1 MSTALTP
8 AQQGIW
14 LSQQVLADESVYGVA
29 EVTRIQGPL
38 DTGAWLAAA
47 DRVLHDVPAL
57 RTRLVVKGRPGT
69 GSPGH
74 RSPDGVA
81 PDLTVPVGAV
91 GEADERQ
98 APTAGEG
105 LPRVVL
111 DAVPAS
117 AGLVDLRQDPRGGQ
131 EAARQWVLQHLGEPI
146 DLERGVV
153 SRACLL
159 LTGQDSAQWF
169 LRVHHLALDG
179 YGFAL
184 VGRAL
189 AREYSARL
197 SSRGTRLP
205 AAPARGGAAVGTD
218 PGTEAGR
225 STGSPAGADP
235 EAVGAYLEAVA
246 QQAAYARSPQAKEDR
261 AFWQG
266 QAPGAPAVSMAPGGD
281 PSRATHHPVEA
292 PSTSA
297 GADPAVL
304 VAALAVLAGVVHR
317 RDEAVV
323 GVHVMNRSSQTLLR
337 TPCHTQNVLPV
348 RVSLDPDQSVGQLL
362 TQVSQ
367 AWQRCREHQRYRH
380 EDIRADRGLGV
391 SEALCD
397 VALNIVPFGGAR
409 RYGRARG
416 RSEAVWEGPA
426 DGLVLDVR
434 PGQPDGPMGLA
445 APAGS
450 LSESALAGYARV
462 LETLVSRLSRAAH
475 GTGTPEVPEAERT
488 GDADECLRD
497 LLLSPEEPY
506 PTGSPHALGLQALPP
521 EPEEVVGLPDSG
533 QARGA
538 TDPVWA
544 VGALDRA
551 RLATSSRPRPPG
563 SSQEHLCAPDRL
575 LSYEETAS
583 CAHRLTRLLREL
595 GVGAGDRVLLYL
607 PRSSWMVLAPP
618 AVLEAGAAFVPCDPQ
633 WPARRL
639 SQVVEDVEP
648 AVVVTTSALGQG
660 PALRQALSQAGGTGA
675 RAPQTLVLDA
685 DSVRAR
691 MEALPA
697 GPVAPGELDRPVRG
711 EDAAYILFTS
721 GSTGR
726 PKGVVV
732 EHRNLASY
740 ARAFDLLYV
749 DRELVA
755 AGRTGGAGQVGREGQ
770 PGSTAGAGSAQEG
783 VVLSYSHVY
792 SPAFDS
798 ALSPL
803 VAFLHGHRL
812 HVPTEEQLGDP
823 VAHVRFLQDHA
834 VDVIDL
840 SPAVLEELLEVGLPV
855 GGDRGSRGHA
865 VTSLFIGGDTCSVPL
880 WERLR
885 QETRRGVFAA
895 NGYGPTENTVEAT
908 VAWVADHPEPSIGR
922 SLPGQ
927 EARVLDHLGRALPPG
942 VAGELYLCGSSV
954 ARGYL
959 KDDDLTRSRFV
970 TAADGSRC
978 YRTGDLVRREP
989 DGALT
994 FMGRADSQL
1003 SLRGV
1008 RIEAAEVEAALVTQ
1022 PGIRQAV
1029 VTVRDDGDGARLVG
1043 YVVPTQE
1050 QAPLDTAGVLDR
1062 LRDLLPPSFVPTT
1075 LVRLEALPLTERGK
1089 VDRSR
1094 LPAPGREVGAGLSWE
1109 QMDPDQQVV
1118 ASVYAEVLDVP
1129 AHTLRSH
1136 TDLFAMGGHSL
1147 TAARVLGRL
1156 TQAGYQGLHL
1166 RDLFRDASVERVAR
1180 LLGGTGPRPASATV
1194 PVAGGQPGGGA
1205 GSPEDAVPP
1214 VPASPVGEGWPLM
1227 TAAQRRLWFLEQ
1239 EQGPSPVYAIPLVLD
1254 VAGHL
1259 DTRALEAAVVD
1270 TVLTYPALRTS
1281 YPVGE
1286 DGLPT
1291 VATWQEAAVRE
1302 AVRLVVVDRDPH
1314 DPDLVGSLDTSIDVT
1329 AQPPVRAYL
1338 AQDADRQRL
1347 VLVIHHVAAD
1357 GWSLRPVVDT
1367 LAAAYRARARDL
1379 GRQDPPDPGQDGT
1392 GRAVVPGPRPAPS
1405 PPASVSFPHVPPPTP
1420 SPLLPVAVPPAP
1432 LPAPAPEALS
1442 WWVERLRGLPEE
1454 VPLPLDRPRPR
1465 QRDHRGGQVR
1475 VSLGAER
1482 SAAVEDL
1489 ARAHQ
1494 ASPFMVLHSVLAG
1507 LLTRCGAGYDIPIG
1521 TISSGRTDA
1530 RREQEVGFLANTVV
1544 TRTSTEGNPSFT
1556 ELLARVREDTLAV
1569 LEHAEVPFDAVVGAV
1584 NPRRDSSRHPLFQVM
1599 LVAQDTGGLSFDAG
1613 AGAPQVSVGVEGTG
1627 TSKFDLTWEV
1637 SFSEAAG
1644 RARRGAGCAADP
1656 PTASSLPVPTSLPGG
1671 SGSCGS
1677 ERSASSMGEGIS
1689 VRLEYATAVV
1699 DPATA
1704 QAMTRWFLRL
1714 LDQVLEDPRSRLWD
1728 RALEE
1733 KAREQALQEAA
1744 RMLGA
1749 RVALPEVTSP
1759 ALRRASLGQ
1768 ALEAAMEEWAGREA
1782 LTVPDELGVPG
1793 AGAPG
1798 APGAQRLTYAALERV
1813 SARARDVLREAGAG
1827 PGRRVALLLGRR
1839 GVQVEVM
1846 VAVLRTGA
1854 AYVPLDPQYPE
1865 ARLAAALE
1873 DCQPVVLVHDL
1884 PDLPDDLPDDLPVGV
1899 EGSPLPPGLRSALGP
1914 QTVVL
1919 STRDLEGAGG
1929 GPPGQAPL
1937 LRRSPGEVAPPP
1949 SSAACADDP
1958 AYVIF
1963 TSGSTG
1969 RPKGVEV
1976 TQDNVL
1982 RLLRT
1987 TEHRLGLGTA
1997 DVWTFF
2003 HSYAFD
2009 FSVWEVLGCLL
2020 TGGRLVVVPYEVSRS
2035 PEEMLALLEAEE
2047 VTVLSQTPSAFA
2059 QLAAADAQRDEAVAQ
2074 EAQPGQVS
2082 QPGPGLRVVVLGGEA
2097 MDLDVVRRWF
2107 RRHPPGSPRVVNMYG
2122 ITETTVHVTY
2132 LEVDED
2138 TSGVSPVGRPL
2149 EDLAVYLL
2157 DEGGHPV
2164 PAGVVGE
2171 IHVGGAGVASG
2182 YVNQPGLS
2190 AERFLPDPFA
2200 RAVLEGAGPDAGT
2213 GGLPG
2218 AAGGAG
2224 TRAAPAE
2231 AAGPGASGRAGQG
2244 RMYRSGDLAVRTRQ
2258 GDLEFRGRADRQVQL
2273 RGFRVE
2279 LGEVEARARE
2289 VEGVRLA
2296 YARVV
2301 QVRQGDERLV
2311 LYLTGPDPATADPA
2325 LLRRQVARRLPG
2337 QMAPAAVVVLDRL
2350 ALTVNGKRD
2359 DAALPV
2365 PQLPRSQGRAPATST
2380 ERLVCEHVAR
2390 VLGIEECSAEDSFF
2404 DLGGHSMLAVS
2415 LVAALR
2421 KATGRPLRV
2430 GTVMTHPT
2438 PALLAAHLD
2447 EQDPERP
2454 GDTGLGVL
2462 LPLRPPDDRRPGN
2475 GQGPGTGLGG
2485 LFCVHPAGGLSW
2497 CYAGLPR
2504 HLDGLPVWGLQARG
2518 VLEPGSQPA
2527 SLEEMARDYVTQVLQ
2542 VQPSGPYHLVGW
2554 SLGGMVAHVM
2564 AVLLQEAGHQVG
2576 VLALMDAY
2584 PSEAA
2589 TGAVEPPLADA
2600 LSAVLAMAGID
2611 DDVLAGHEED
2621 LAAVVRALEER
2632 SSPMAGLERSVLE
2645 ALVTTYRNTTR
2656 ILREYQHRAY
2666 RGRALFLRAARGG
2679 IGPEHDPGE
2688 WDPYVTGGLQVVDV
2702 DCTHREMTQPG
2713 ALGVIGPLLDRVIR
2727 SDTSP

>member
-1 MSTALTP
+1 M
-8 AQQGIW
+8 
-14 LSQQVLADESVYGVA
+14 
-29 EVTRIQGPL
+29 
-38 DTGAWLAAA
+38 
-47 DRVLHDVPAL
+47 
-57 RTRLVVKGRPGT
+57 
-69 GSPGH
+69 
-74 RSPDGVA
+74 
-81 PDLTVPVGAV
+81 
-91 GEADERQ
+91 
-98 APTAGEG
+98 
-105 LPRVVL
+105 
-111 DAVPAS
+111 AS
-117 AGLVDLRQDPRGGQ
+117 
-131 EAARQWVLQHLGEPI
+131 
-146 DLERGVV
+146 
-153 SRACLL
+153 
-159 LTGQDSAQWF
+159 
-169 LRVHHLALDG
+169 
-179 YGFAL
+179 
-184 VGRAL
+184 
-189 AREYSARL
+189 
-197 SSRGTRLP
+197 LP
-205 AAPARGGAAVGTD
+205 AAGQ
-218 PGTEAGR
+218 GR
-225 STGSPAGADP
+225 S
-235 EAVGAYLEAVA
+235 
-246 QQAAYARSPQAKEDR
+246 
-261 AFWQG
+261 
-266 QAPGAPAVSMAPGGD
+266 
-281 PSRATHHPVEA
+281 
-292 PSTSA
+292 
-297 GADPAVL
+297 
-304 VAALAVLAGVVHR
+304 
-317 RDEAVV
+317 
-323 GVHVMNRSSQTLLR
+323 
-337 TPCHTQNVLPV
+337 
-348 RVSLDPDQSVGQLL
+348 
-362 TQVSQ
+362 
-367 AWQRCREHQRYRH
+367 
-380 EDIRADRGLGV
+380 
-391 SEALCD
+391 
-397 VALNIVPFGGAR
+397 
-409 RYGRARG
+409 
-416 RSEAVWEGPA
+416 
-426 DGLVLDVR
+426 
-434 PGQPDGPMGLA
+434 
-445 APAGS
+445 
-450 LSESALAGYARV
+450 
-462 LETLVSRLSRAAH
+462 
-475 GTGTPEVPEAERT
+475 
-488 GDADECLRD
+488 
-497 LLLSPEEPY
+497 
-506 PTGSPHALGLQALPP
+506 
-521 EPEEVVGLPDSG
+521 
-533 QARGA
+533 A

-551 RLATSSRPRPPG
+551 RLATSSRLRPPG

-575 LSYEETAS
+575 LTYEETAS
-583 CAHRLTRLLREL
+583 WAHRLTRLLREL

-607 PRSSWMVLAPP
+607 PRTSWMVLAPP

-648 AVVVTTSALGQG
+648 AVVVTTSVLGQG
-660 PALRQALSQAGGTGA
+660 PALRQALSQAGGAGT

-685 DSVRAR
+685 DSVRAQ

-732 EHRNLASY
+732 EHRNLSSY

-755 AGRTGGAGQVGREGQ
+755 AGTTGWSGQVEREGQ
-770 PGSTAGAGSAQEG
+770 PGSTSGAGTTRES
-783 VVLSYSHVY
+783 VVLDYSHEY

-823 VAHVRFLQDHA
+823 VAHARFLQDHA

-840 SPAVLEELLEVGLPV
+840 SPAVLEQLLEVGLPV
-855 GGDRGSRGHA
+855 GRDREGRGHA
-865 VTSLFIGGDTCSVPL
+865 VTSLFIGGDTCSVSL

-942 VAGELYLCGSSV
+942 VTGELYLCGSSV

-959 KDDDLTRSRFV
+959 RDDDLTRSRFV
-970 TAADGSRC
+970 TAAGGSRC

-994 FMGRADSQL
+994 FMGRADSQV

-1008 RIEAAEVEAALVTQ
+1008 RIEVAEVEAALVTQ

-1050 QAPLDTAGVLDR
+1050 QAPLDTAGVLDH
-1062 LRDLLPPSFVPTT
+1062 LRGLLPPSFVPTT
-1075 LVRLEALPLTERGK
+1075 LVCLEALPLTERGK

-1136 TDLFAMGGHSL
+1136 TDLFSMGGHSL

-1166 RDLFRDASVERVAR
+1166 RDFFRDASVEQVAR
-1180 LLGGTGPRPASATV
+1180 LLGGTGPRPASSPGVGTGAEASGGTGAQA
-1194 PVAGGQPGGGA
+1194 AGEAVGGA
-1205 GSPEDAVPP
+1205 GSPGAPALP
-1214 VPASPVGEGWPLM
+1214 VPASPAAGGRPLM

-1259 DTRALEAAVVD
+1259 DIRALEAAVVD
-1270 TVLTYPALRTS
+1270 TVLTYTALRTS
-1281 YPVGE
+1281 YPAGE

-1291 VATWQEAAVRE
+1291 VATWQEAAVRQ

-1314 DPDLVGSLDTSIDVT
+1314 DPDLVSSLDTTIDVT

-1367 LAAAYRARARDL
+1367 LAAAYRARVQDL
-1379 GRQDPPDPGQDGT
+1379 DRRNSPDPGQDAAR
-1392 GRAVVPGPRPAPS
+1392 RASGPGPRPASS
-1405 PPASVSFPHVPPPTP
+1405 PPASVSFPRVSPPTP
-1420 SPLLPVAVPPAP
+1420 TPLPLVAVPPAP

-1442 WWVERLRGLPEE
+1442 WWTERLRGLPEE
-1454 VPLPLDRPRPR
+1454 IPLPLDRPRPR

-1482 SAAVEDL
+1482 SAAVEGL

-1507 LLTRCGAGYDIPIG
+1507 LLTRCGAGYDVPIG

-1544 TRTSTEGNPSFT
+1544 TRTSTEGNPSFA
-1556 ELLARVREDTLAV
+1556 ELLARVREDTLTM
-1569 LEHAEVPFDAVVGAV
+1569 LDHAEVPFDAVVGAV

-1637 SFSEAAG
+1637 
-1644 RARRGAGCAADP
+1644 
-1656 PTASSLPVPTSLPGG
+1656 T
-1671 SGSCGS
+1671 
-1677 ERSASSMGEGIS
+1677 MGEGIC
-1689 VRLEYATAVV
+1689 VRLEYATDVI
-1699 DPATA
+1699 DSATA
-1704 QAMTRWFLRL
+1704 QALTRWFLRL
-1714 LDQVLEDPRSRLWD
+1714 LDQMLEDPHSRLWD
-1728 RALEE
+1728 RVLEE
-1733 KAREQALQEAA
+1733 EAREQALQEAT

-1749 RVALPEVTSP
+1749 RTAMPEATSP

-1768 ALEAAMEEWAGREA
+1768 ALEAAMAQWAEREA
-1782 LTVPDELGVPG
+1782 LTVPDEPGARGAGVPD
-1793 AGAPG
+1793 

-1813 SARARDVLREAGAG
+1813 SARVRDVLLEAGAG
-1827 PGRRVALLLGRR
+1827 PGRRVALLLRR
-1839 GVQVEVM
+1839 GRLQVEM
-1846 VAVLRTGA
+1846 IVAVLRTGA

-1884 PDLPDDLPDDLPVGV
+1884 PDDA
-1899 EGSPLPPGLRSALGP
+1899 EGSPLPPGLRSALGS
-1914 QTVVL
+1914 QAVVL
-1919 STRDLEGAGG
+1919 SARDLEGGCSG
-1929 GPPGQAPL
+1929 LPGQAPL
-1937 LRRSPGEVAPPP
+1937 LGRSPGQVAPP
-1949 SSAACADDP
+1949 SATCADDP

-1982 RLLRT
+1982 RLLRS
-1987 TEHRLGLGTA
+1987 TEHRLGLGAA

-2074 EAQPGQVS
+2074 EAGLGQVS
-2082 QPGPGLRVVVLGGEA
+2082 QSGLGLRVVVLGGEE

-2132 LEVDED
+2132 LEVDEA
-2138 TSGVSPVGRPL
+2138 TTGNSPIGRPL

-2171 IHVGGAGVASG
+2171 IHVGGAGLASG

-2190 AERFLPDPFA
+2190 DERFLPDPFA
-2200 RAVLEGAGPDAGT
+2200 LAVLEGAGHDGGV
-2213 GGLPG
+2213 GGLLG
-2218 AAGGAG
+2218 APRSAEAL
-2224 TRAAPAE
+2224 AAPAE
-2231 AAGPGASGRAGQG
+2231 AAGPGSSGWARQG

-2301 QVRQGDERLV
+2301 QVCQGDERLV
-2311 LYLTGPDPATADPA
+2311 LYLTGPDPTTADPA

-2365 PQLPRSQGRAPATST
+2365 PRLPRSQGRAPATRT

-2390 VLGIEECSAEDSFF
+2390 VLGIEGCSADDSFF

-2447 EQDPERP
+2447 EHDPTRP
-2454 GDTGLGVL
+2454 GDTDLGVL
-2462 LPLRPPDDRRPGN
+2462 LPLRPPDNRGPGS
-2475 GQGPGTGLGG
+2475 GQGPGTDLGG
-2485 LFCVHPAGGLSW
+2485 VFCVHPAGGLSW

-2518 VLEPGSQPA
+2518 VLEPGSQPT

-2589 TGAVEPPLADA
+2589 SGAMEPPLADA
-2600 LSAVLAMAGID
+2600 LSALLAMAGID

-2632 SSPMAGLERSVLE
+2632 SSPMAGLERGVLE

-2688 WDPYVTGGLQVVDV
+2688 WEPYVTGGLQVVDV
-2702 DCTHREMTQPG
+2702 DCNHREMTQPG
-2713 ALGVIGPLLDRVIR
+2713 ALGVVGPVLDRAIR
-2727 SDTSP
+2727 SAVSP